1 MSGVFRVFL
10 IWHRIVAVKNWQYLD
25 LTCVADLTN
34 VNKNTWIYN
43 ESSFSIEIHISNMA
57 GCSHHMPGCQ
67 HHTFQTFVVR
77 AERQTHYKRMGLFW
91 EGVCV
96 INKREEDISTESK
109 LTAVS
114 QTSSGYC
121 EQMLPLVKLRRFF
134 FSLFL
139 APKRKLCKRN
149 ETQSQGR
156 HFFFQNTSMDKTK
169 GSKAVLKVQ

>member
-1 MSGVFRVFL
+1 
-10 IWHRIVAVKNWQYLD
+10 
-25 LTCVADLTN
+25 
-34 VNKNTWIYN
+34 
-43 ESSFSIEIHISNMA
+43 MA

-77 AERQTHYKRMGLFW
+77 AEHQTHYKRMGLFW
-91 EGVCV
+91 GGVCV

-134 FSLFL
+134 FALFL

-156 HFFFQNTSMDKTK
+156 HFFFKYKHGQDKRK
-169 GSKAVLKVQ
+169 